1 MKIPYFII
9 IMFLCPLALVGQ
21 EINLLPE
28 PWKVEKKEGVFTL
41 SVSTSIQYPSE
52 LKECVEIFNK
62 HLSERYGFSLKKG
75 SRRNGIR
82 LIVDKNMKRETYN
95 LLVETNG
102 VMIRGSESGVFYGLQ
117 TLQQLISETENK
129 LLIPEVKIE
138 DRPRFKY
145 RGVLID
151 VARYYQTPE
160 FLKKY
165 IDVMAHYKL
174 NVLHLHLT
182 EDAGWRI
189 EIKKYPE
196 LTRKGAWRPSTQVGQ
211 TPTEQDNLPH
221 GGFYTQKEIRDIIQ
235 YANERQITIIPEI
248 DMPGHM
254 MAALS
259 VFPEL
264 SCTGGP
270 FSIPL
275 EWGVKEHILC
285 AGNEKVFD
293 FIKDVLTEVIEL
305 FPSEYIHLG
314 GDEAP
319 KKQWKVCTKCQNR
332 IKEEHLKDEHEL
344 QSYFIQR
351 VETFVNSKGK
361 RIIGW
366 DEILEGGL
374 APDATIMSWRG
385 EKGGIAAANLGHD
398 VIMAPTDYFYLDY
411 YQSDDRANEP
421 SSAHWGA
428 TVDLEKTYSFNPLP
442 SKISADKQKHVI
454 GVQACVWGEKVQLER
469 DVEYMS
475 FPRALALA
483 EIAWTPQEKRNY
495 ADFCQRVVACL
506 SYLDWKEVT
515 FRIPEALSDVEINA
529 GKAIISLQSSV
540 KGADIYYTT
549 DGTSPWTYGKL
560 FTSPVTLPL
569 TFNGIDFRY
578 TIVLPSGR
586 SSAVYKLQR
595 K

>member
-196 LTRKGAWRPSTQVGQ
+196 LTRKG
-211 TPTEQDNLPH
+211 
-221 GGFYTQKEIRDIIQ
+221 
-235 YANERQITIIPEI
+235 
-248 DMPGHM
+248 
-254 MAALS
+254 
-259 VFPEL
+259 
-264 SCTGGP
+264 
-270 FSIPL
+270 
-275 EWGVKEHILC
+275 
-285 AGNEKVFD
+285 
-293 FIKDVLTEVIEL
+293 
-305 FPSEYIHLG
+305 
-314 GDEAP
+314 
-319 KKQWKVCTKCQNR
+319 
-332 IKEEHLKDEHEL
+332 
-344 QSYFIQR
+344 
-351 VETFVNSKGK
+351 
-361 RIIGW
+361 
-366 DEILEGGL
+366 
-374 APDATIMSWRG
+374 
-385 EKGGIAAANLGHD
+385 
-398 VIMAPTDYFYLDY
+398 
-411 YQSDDRANEP
+411 
-421 SSAHWGA
+421 
-428 TVDLEKTYSFNPLP
+428 
-442 SKISADKQKHVI
+442 
-454 GVQACVWGEKVQLER
+454 
-469 DVEYMS
+469 
-475 FPRALALA
+475 
-483 EIAWTPQEKRNY
+483 
-495 ADFCQRVVACL
+495 
-506 SYLDWKEVT
+506 
-515 FRIPEALSDVEINA
+515 
-529 GKAIISLQSSV
+529 
-540 KGADIYYTT
+540 
-549 DGTSPWTYGKL
+549 
-560 FTSPVTLPL
+560 
-569 TFNGIDFRY
+569 
-578 TIVLPSGR
+578 
-586 SSAVYKLQR
+586 
-595 K
+595 